1 MGIDTT
7 QVTPITGASV
17 SDIMSQIL
25 CPLGFIHLEPASKQM
40 MKNAAGEVSASG
52 DQTWIYVFNGSD
64 ADLTPGD
71 LAARTGASASVELS
85 TATDAASAIVGVAQ
99 HTIPS
104 SSAGF
109 ILRKGLGLV
118 QFSSGGSAND
128 NIIPT
133 RAGSDGAADAQGLI
147 TSDPGAVEF
156 WGDNIGHLTEDV
168 GDDELLEAWLDCSG

>member
-7 QVTPITGASV
+7 QVTLINPATT
-17 SDIMSQIL
+17 SDIFSKIL

-40 MKNAAGEVSASG
+40 MKNAAGDISASG
-52 DQTWIYVFNGSD
+52 DQSWIYIYNEGD

-71 LAARTGASASVELS
+71 LAARSGNGAAVALS

-104 SSAGF
+104 QAAGF
-109 ILRKGLGLV
+109 ILRKGWGLV
-118 QFSSGGSAND
+118 QFSSAGLKNN

-133 RAGSDGAADAQGLI
+133 RAGADGAADPQGIL
-147 TSDPGAVEF
+147 TDAGALEF
-156 WGDNIGHLTEDV
+156 WGDNIGHLTQDV